1 MYNAKTYRGRYIY
14 IHYIPLLLQECKNSY
29 RGLEWEDRIAEAG
42 IAFIY
47 AVRTY
52 RTSYGPFP
60 EYMISQ
66 LRRILKQKNSE
77 AWFVKKCDSLLSLD
91 APLHEGDN
99 DFSLISCISSSLTD
113 ESTIDVKCFINSLS
127 STEKNIIKLLIDEYD
142 ISTIADILNQSLF
155 QIQSALNCIKNKH
168 VIYFRDRD
176 LINCIVECNADKNV

>member
-1 MYNAKTYRGRYIY
+1 MRKLTEEDIY
-14 IHYIPLLLQECKNSY
+14 IHYMPLVLQECKNSY

-77 AWFVKKCDSLLSLD
+77 AWSAKKCDSLLSLD
-91 APLHEGDN
+91 APLHESDKA
-99 DFSLISCISSSLTD
+99 FSLISCISSFITD
-113 ESTIDVKCFINSLS
+113 ESVIDVKCFINSLS
-127 STEKNIIKLLIDEYD
+127 SIEKSIIKLLIDEHN
-142 ISTIADILNQSLF
+142 ISTIAYILDQSVS
-155 QIQSALNCIKNKH
+155 QIQSTLNCIKNKY
-168 VIYFRDRD
+168 VIYFGDNGD
-176 LINCIVECNADKNV
+176 TSCTLVCYADKKP